1 MKQATAVLSAILLT
15 GCSSS
20 TSGGSSEKVAFSETT
35 DPVKNSTI
43 VSGTT
48 YTSNPENTLR
58 GMLRLSCELP
68 EKTLTLVVGSYAAVA
83 GAGDAYPG
91 AEINFGT
98 FEQRWGNVTSQDLQT
113 VLANFAT
120 FDFTNEPNIQLT
132 RVFRAIIAD
141 QQRLDRTVANYDAG
155 LALLD
160 TLLQKKRPLDSLN
173 LAIDALPSAEARA
186 VREAI
191 RLVFVWGRTPER
203 AAEEGIPR
211 DIRTPALDAMVSQ
224 AINLEAGF
232 KETSRELE
240 RRIDP
245 IPEFAGY
252 NFQPEYYQSISD
264 QARSSRASSQ
274 EELNQHRAKWGTFTT
289 DTDPNSLMRSLG
301 DDWAFSFAAT
311 GGRISMT
318 MDVASMQRVV
328 DACLM
333 R

>member
-1 MKQATAVLSAILLT
+1 MKQATAVLSAILLS
-15 GCSSS
+15 GCS
-20 TSGGSSEKVAFSETT
+20 SGGSSAKVEFSETS

-43 VSGTT
+43 ISGTT

-58 GMLRLSCELP
+58 GMLRLSCTLP
-68 EKTLTLVVGSYAAVA
+68 EKTLSLVVGSYAAVA
-83 GAGDAYPG
+83 GADGAYPG
-91 AEINFGT
+91 ADINFGT
-98 FEQRWGNVTSQDLQT
+98 FEQRWGKLTNQELYT
-113 VLANFAT
+113 VLATAT
-120 FDFTNEPNIQLT
+120 TYDFTNEPNIQLT

-160 TLLQKKRPLDSLN
+160 TLLQTKRPLDSLN
-173 LAIDALPSAEARA
+173 LAIDALPSAEASA

-191 RLVFVWGRTPER
+191 KLVFVWGRTPER

-211 DIRTPALDAMVSQ
+211 DIRTPALDAMVSK
-224 AINLEAGF
+224 AINLEAEF

-240 RRIDP
+240 RKIYP
-245 IPEFAGY
+245 LPEFAGY
-252 NFQPEYYQSISD
+252 NFQPEYYQSILD

-274 EELNQHRAKWGTFTT
+274 EELNQHRAKWGTFST

-318 MDVASMQRVV
+318 MEVASMQKVV